1 MQHVQLS
8 LRQRTHR
15 MCSAMEVNDT
25 LGYGRCVLQAAAIA
39 SGISC
44 SLRLSLRL
52 TGGRSRAG
60 GAVVTR
66 CEVLLVARRSVQSPG
81 SIRGNGRRHV
91 DHKLAKISPIR
102 LMGCLVRERK
112 CSLVASAKLL
122 QGSVWMSLF
131 FGETSI
137 FFFPPDAKNRNTY
150 RSERDGRV
158 DSRETKPREKRTK
171 DDSGCM
177 YIGWRLSCIL
187 ADYACC
193 VFLF

>member
-52 TGGRSRAG
+52 TGGRSRAV

-81 SIRGNGRRHV
+81 SIRGNGRKHV

-137 FFFPPDAKNRNTY
+137 FFFLPMRRTETHIDQREMVGWTLV
-150 RSERDGRV
+150 RQSRGR
-158 DSRETKPREKRTK
+158 REQKMTAAA
-171 DDSGCM
+171 
-177 YIGWRLSCIL
+177 CIS
-187 ADYACC
+187 AGDCPAS
-193 VFLF
+193 